1 MSSPIKSFK
10 ENESQSDDELASHL
24 SNSIDGYYG
33 NTIIKKQLC
42 IENTSTIPFSYGQN
56 YLSGQYQNKESESE
70 IYNIMN
76 DQNSSINKDSD
87 DETPMTEIR
96 KKPKKVFKIT
106 KSKKKI
112 FIIIKKRKHTKTD
125 YDNGTKRIV
134 IKVIRNLTK
143 YIQLE
148 INNFRKIRKTKY
160 ESELIVPALTPHL
173 KKKRIEKAKFLNQI
187 IKDYY
192 YDEKHRLNE
201 KRPAV
206 SNEVIIKDI
215 LNLEENDKKITIKR
229 LNLLFNT
236 KFSIFLDCFLNNKTH
251 VNIENEIFDL
261 NNFITFKDCFNNKDD
276 LYKEDEKEKLKN
288 HITSLMNLK
297 IEEKND

>member
-33 NTIIKKQLC
+33 NTIIKKQFC
-42 IENTSTIPFSYGQN
+42 IENTSTFPVSYGQN

-106 KSKKKI
+106 KSKKKN

-143 YIQLE
+143 YLQLE

-187 IKDYY
+187 IKHYY
-192 YDEKHRLNE
+192 YDKKHRLNE

-206 SNEVIIKDI
+206 SNKVIIKDI

-297 IEEKND
+297 IEEKK

>member
-33 NTIIKKQLC
+33 NTIIKKQFC
-42 IENTSTIPFSYGQN
+42 IENTSTFPVSYGQN

-125 YDNGTKRIV
+125 CDNGTKRII

-143 YIQLE
+143 YLQLE

-173 KKKRIEKAKFLNQI
+173 KMKRIEKAKFLNQI
-187 IKDYY
+187 IKEYY

-229 LNLLFNT
+229 LNLLIVPN
-236 KFSIFLDCFLNNKTH
+236 FLFFW
-251 VNIENEIFDL
+251 IAF
-261 NNFITFKDCFNNKDD
+261 
-276 LYKEDEKEKLKN
+276 
-288 HITSLMNLK
+288 
-297 IEEKND
+297 